1 MNADKLKRPS
11 KNFTDKNR
19 AERERENFISENS
32 TDANSAPENTT
43 SVNSTR
49 VNFAA
54 ENSTSKNFAAVNSK
68 SKNSAT
74 ENSISAN
81 SASENSTNENFVNEN
96 SATENSASK
105 KFTDKNSAA
114 ARSVPHSELISVRDL
129 VLRYERSE
137 ILNIPSL
144 DLNTSG
150 ITALLGSNGS
160 GKSTLLRILAFL
172 QRPSSGSVELWGQ
185 QTPSLQTL
193 RQICLLLPE
202 PVLLKRSV
210 EQNFKF
216 ALKSRGALAEFDE
229 RVDEAL
235 GLTGLDR
242 SFLSKKHFELSS
254 GQTQRIAF
262 ALALAQ
268 RAKLYLLDEPTNSL
282 DLAASKL
289 FARAILF
296 MRSRYGCGFIIASHD
311 EKWLSAIAQRS
322 VFLHRGKICEFEYKN
337 IFDVQNGVLKFSDE
351 ISLRLEEGLARARK
365 IAINPSKIL
374 LSQNP
379 FERCFAGILHSVS
392 LQYGSSLLI
401 KIKAGDVLLKCVT
414 AQDERRWSAGER
426 IYFGFESGAFLGLE

>member
-1 MNADKLKRPS
+1 MSVDKLTHPS

-19 AERERENFISENS
+19 AERKRENSMSENL
-32 TDANSAPENTT
+32 TDANSAPENT
-43 SVNSTR
+43 TR

-54 ENSTSKNFAAVNSK
+54 ENSTSANFASKNFTAGNSTSVNSV
-68 SKNSAT
+68 T

-81 SASENSTNENFVNEN
+81 SAGKNSKSENFASENSARKNFANE
-96 SATENSASK
+96 
-105 KFTDKNSAA
+105 NSAA
-114 ARSVPHSELISVRDL
+114 ARSVPDSELISVRDL
-129 VLRYERSE
+129 VLRYGRSE

-172 QRPSSGSVELWGQ
+172 QRPSSGSMELWGQ
-185 QTPSLQTL
+185 RAPSLQTL
-193 RQICLLLPE
+193 RQTCLLLPE

-242 SFLSKKHFELSS
+242 NFLSKKHFELSS

-337 IFDVQNGVLKFSDE
+337 IFDVQNGILKFSDE
-351 ISLRLEEGLARARK
+351 ISLRLEDGLARAHK

-374 LSQNP
+374 LSQSP

-426 IYFGFESGAFLGLE
+426 IYFGFEDGAFLGLE

>member
-1 MNADKLKRPS
+1 MSADKLTHPN

-19 AERERENFISENS
+19 AERERENFMSENL
-32 TDANSAPENTT
+32 TDANSAAE
-43 SVNSTR
+43 NSTDINSMR

-54 ENSTSKNFAAVNSK
+54 ENFASKNFTTGNST
-68 SKNSAT
+68 SVNSAT

-81 SASENSTNENFVNEN
+81 SAGKNSKSENFASENSARKNFTNEN
-96 SATENSASK
+96 SAATQA
-105 KFTDKNSAA
+105 
-114 ARSVPHSELISVRDL
+114 VPDSELISVRDL
-129 VLRYERSE
+129 VLRYGRSE

-172 QRPSSGSVELWGQ
+172 QRPSGGSVELWGQ
-185 QTPSLQTL
+185 RAPSLQTL

-311 EKWLSAIAQRS
+311 EKWLSVIAQRS

-337 IFDVQNGVLKFSDE
+337 IFDAQNGVLKFSDE
-351 ISLRLEEGLARARK
+351 ISLRLEERLTRARK

-374 LSQNP
+374 LSKSP

-414 AQDERRWSAGER
+414 AQDERRWSAGEK
-426 IYFGFESGAFLGLE
+426 IYFGFENGAFLGLE

>member
-1 MNADKLKRPS
+1 MNADKLTHPS

-19 AERERENFISENS
+19 AERERENFMSENF

-43 SVNSTR
+43 DINSTR

-54 ENSTSKNFAAVNSK
+54 ENSANKNSTAANYK

-74 ENSISAN
+74 ENSISTN

-96 SATENSASK
+96 SATENFASE
-105 KFTDKNSAA
+105 NSAA
-114 ARSVPHSELISVRDL
+114 ARSVPDSELISVRDL
-129 VLRYERSE
+129 VLRYGRSE

-172 QRPSSGSVELWGQ
+172 QRPSGGSVELWGQ
-185 QTPSLQTL
+185 QAPSLQTL

-337 IFDVQNGVLKFSDE
+337 IFDVQNGILKFSDE
-351 ISLRLEEGLARARK
+351 ISLRLEDGLARARK

-374 LSQNP
+374 LSQSP

-426 IYFGFESGAFLGLE
+426 VYFGFENGAFLGLE

>member
-1 MNADKLKRPS
+1 MNADKLTHPS

-19 AERERENFISENS
+19 AERERENSMSENF
-32 TDANSAPENTT
+32 TDA
-43 SVNSTR
+43 
-49 VNFAA
+49 NFAA
-54 ENSTSKNFAAVNSK
+54 ENSASANFASKNFTAGNSK

-81 SASENSTNENFVNEN
+81 SADKNSTNKISASENSARKNFANE
-96 SATENSASK
+96 
-105 KFTDKNSAA
+105 NSAA
-114 ARSVPHSELISVRDL
+114 ARSVPDSELISVRDL
-129 VLRYERSE
+129 VLRYGRSE

-160 GKSTLLRILAFL
+160 GKSTLLRILSFL

-185 QTPSLQTL
+185 RAPSLQTL
-193 RQICLLLPE
+193 RQTCLLLPE

-235 GLTGLDR
+235 SLTGLDR

-268 RAKLYLLDEPTNSL
+268 RTKLYLLDEPTNSL

-337 IFDVQNGVLKFSDE
+337 IFDVQNGILKFSDE
-351 ISLRLEEGLARARK
+351 ISLRLEEGLVRARK

-374 LSQNP
+374 LSQSP

-426 IYFGFESGAFLGLE
+426 VYFGFESGAFLGLE

>member
-1 MNADKLKRPS
+1 MNADKQTRPS

-19 AERERENFISENS
+19 AERECENFMSENLTS
-32 TDANSAPENTT
+32 INSAGEN
-43 SVNSTR
+43 SMSA
-49 VNFAA
+49 NFAA
-54 ENSTSKNFAAVNSK
+54 KNST

-74 ENSISAN
+74 ENSVSAN
-81 SASENSTNENFVNEN
+81 SKKENSKSENFASE
-96 SATENSASK
+96 
-105 KFTDKNSAA
+105 KFTDKTSAA
-114 ARSVPHSELISVRDL
+114 ARSVPHSEQISVRDL
-129 VLRYERSE
+129 VLHYGRSE

-144 DLNTSG
+144 DLNTSD

-185 QTPSLQTL
+185 QAPSLQTL

-216 ALKSRGALAEFDE
+216 ALKSRGVLAEFDE

-337 IFDVQNGVLKFSDE
+337 IFDVQNGILKFSDE

-374 LSQNP
+374 LSQSP

-401 KIKAGDVLLKCVT
+401 KIKVGDVLLKCVT

-426 IYFGFESGAFLGLE
+426 IYFGFEDGAFLGLE

>member
-1 MNADKLKRPS
+1 MNADKQTRPS
-11 KNFTDKNR
+11 ENFTDKNQ
-19 AERERENFISENS
+19 AERERENFMSENFKSTNSIGENS
-32 TDANSAPENTT
+32 TSANSATN
-43 SVNSTR
+43 
-49 VNFAA
+49 
-54 ENSTSKNFAAVNSK
+54 NSTSKNSP
-68 SKNSAT
+68 T

-81 SASENSTNENFVNEN
+81 SAGENSTNENFVNEN
-96 SATENSASK
+96 YATENSASE

-114 ARSVPHSELISVRDL
+114 ARSVPNSELISVRDL
-129 VLRYERSE
+129 VLRYGRSE

-185 QTPSLQTL
+185 QAPSLQTL

-235 GLTGLDR
+235 SLTGLDR

-351 ISLRLEEGLARARK
+351 ISLRLEEGLVRARK

-374 LSQNP
+374 LSQSP

>member
-1 MNADKLKRPS
+1 MSADKLKRSS

-19 AERERENFISENS
+19 AERERENSMSANL

-43 SVNSTR
+43 R
-49 VNFAA
+49 INFAA
-54 ENSTSKNFAAVNSK
+54 ENFASKNFTTGNSK
-68 SKNSAT
+68 SKNSVT

-81 SASENSTNENFVNEN
+81 SAGKNSKSENF
-96 SATENSASK
+96 ASE

-114 ARSVPHSELISVRDL
+114 ARSVPNSELISVRDL
-129 VLRYERSE
+129 VLCYGRSE

-160 GKSTLLRILAFL
+160 GKSTLLRILSFL

-185 QTPSLQTL
+185 RAPSLQTL
-193 RQICLLLPE
+193 RQTCLLLPE

-351 ISLRLEEGLARARK
+351 ISLRLEGGLARARK

-374 LSQNP
+374 LSQSP

>member
-1 MNADKLKRPS
+1 MNADKQTRPS

-19 AERERENFISENS
+19 AERELENFMSENS
-32 TDANSAPENTT
+32 TD
-43 SVNSTR
+43 VNY
-49 VNFAA
+49 VG
-54 ENSTSKNFAAVNSK
+54 ENSTSANFAAKNST

-74 ENSISAN
+74 ENSIIAN
-81 SASENSTNENFVNEN
+81 STGENSTNENF
-96 SATENSASK
+96 ATENFASK

-129 VLRYERSE
+129 VLRYGRSE

-144 DLNTSG
+144 DLNTSS

-172 QRPSSGSVELWGQ
+172 QRPSGGSVELWGQ

-193 RQICLLLPE
+193 RQIYLLLPE

-296 MRSRYGCGFIIASHD
+296 MQSRYGCGFIIASHD

-322 VFLHRGKICEFEYKN
+322 VFLHLGKICEFEYKN

-365 IAINPSKIL
+365 IAINPNKIL
-374 LSQNP
+374 LSQSL
-379 FERCFAGILHSVS
+379 FEHCFAGILHSVS

-414 AQDERRWSAGER
+414 AQDKRRWSAGER

>member
-1 MNADKLKRPS
+1 MNANKQTCPS

-19 AERERENFISENS
+19 TEQERENFMSENS
-32 TDANSAPENTT
+32 TD
-43 SVNSTR
+43 VNY
-49 VNFAA
+49 AG
-54 ENSTSKNFAAVNSK
+54 ENSTSKNFTARNST
-68 SKNSAT
+68 SKNSPT
-74 ENSISAN
+74 ENSISGN
-81 SASENSTNENFVNEN
+81 SAGENSTNENFVNE
-96 SATENSASK
+96 
-105 KFTDKNSAA
+105 KFTDKNSVA
-114 ARSVPHSELISVRDL
+114 ARSVPNSELISVRDL
-129 VLRYERSE
+129 VLRYGRSE

-172 QRPSSGSVELWGQ
+172 QRPSGGSVELWGQ
-185 QTPSLQTL
+185 RAPSLQTL

-262 ALALAQ
+262 ALAMAQ

-296 MRSRYGCGFIIASHD
+296 MQSRYGCGFIIASHD

-337 IFDVQNGVLKFSDE
+337 IFDVQNGVLEFSDE

-374 LSQNP
+374 LSQSP

-401 KIKAGDVLLKCVT
+401 QIKVGDVLLKCVT
-414 AQDERRWSAGER
+414 AQDERCWSAGER
-426 IYFGFESGAFLGLE
+426 IYFEFENGAFLGLE

>member
-1 MNADKLKRPS
+1 MRADKLKRPS

-19 AERERENFISENS
+19 AERKSENS
-32 TDANSAPENTT
+32 MSENFTDVNSAPE
-43 SVNSTR
+43 NSTR

-54 ENSTSKNFAAVNSK
+54 ENSANKNSKSENFASENSARKNFANENSAGKNSK
-68 SKNSAT
+68 S
-74 ENSISAN
+74 ENF
-81 SASENSTNENFVNEN
+81 ASENSTRKNFANE
-96 SATENSASK
+96 
-105 KFTDKNSAA
+105 NSAA
-114 ARSVPHSELISVRDL
+114 ARSVPDSELISVRDL
-129 VLRYERSE
+129 VLRYGRSE

-160 GKSTLLRILAFL
+160 GKNTLLRILAFL
-172 QRPSSGSVELWGQ
+172 QRPSGGSVELWGQ
-185 QTPSLQTL
+185 RVPSLQTL
-193 RQICLLLPE
+193 RQTCLLLPE

-337 IFDVQNGVLKFSDE
+337 IFDVQNGILKFSDE
-351 ISLRLEEGLARARK
+351 ISLRLEEGLACARK

-374 LSQNP
+374 LSQSP

>member
-1 MNADKLKRPS
+1 MNADKQTRPS

-19 AERERENFISENS
+19 AEQERENFMSENFTDVNFASENS
-32 TDANSAPENTT
+32 TSA
-43 SVNSTR
+43 
-49 VNFAA
+49 NFASKNFTA
-54 ENSTSKNFAAVNSK
+54 GNSTSV
-68 SKNSAT
+68 NSAT

-81 SASENSTNENFVNEN
+81 SADKNSTNKI
-96 SATENSASK
+96 SASENSASE
-105 KFTDKNSAA
+105 NSAA
-114 ARSVPHSELISVRDL
+114 VRSVPNSELISVRDL
-129 VLRYERSE
+129 VLRYGRSE

-150 ITALLGSNGS
+150 ITALLGPNGS

-172 QRPSSGSVELWGQ
+172 QRPSGGSVELWGQ
-185 QTPSLQTL
+185 QAPSLQTL

-216 ALKSRGALAEFDE
+216 ALKSRGILAEFDE

-235 GLTGLDR
+235 SLTGLDR

-311 EKWLSAIAQRS
+311 EKWLSVIAQRS

-374 LSQNP
+374 LSQSP

-426 IYFGFESGAFLGLE
+426 IYFGFENGAFLGLE

>member
-1 MNADKLKRPS
+1 MNADKQTRPS
-11 KNFTDKNR
+11 KNFAGKNR
-19 AERERENFISENS
+19 AERECENFMSENF
-32 TDANSAPENTT
+32 TDANS
-43 SVNSTR
+43 
-49 VNFAA
+49 AA
-54 ENSTSKNFAAVNSK
+54 ENSTSKNFAAGNSK

-74 ENSISAN
+74 ENSVSAN
-81 SASENSTNENFVNEN
+81 SAGKNSKSENFASENSARKNF
-96 SATENSASK
+96 ASK
-105 KFTDKNSAA
+105 KFMDKNSAA
-114 ARSVPHSELISVRDL
+114 ARSVPHSELISVRNL
-129 VLRYERSE
+129 VLRYGRSE
-137 ILNIPSL
+137 ILNIASL

-160 GKSTLLRILAFL
+160 GKSTLLRILSFL
-172 QRPSSGSVELWGQ
+172 QRPSGGSVELWGQ
-185 QTPSLQTL
+185 RAPSLQTL

-216 ALKSRGALAEFDE
+216 ALKSRGALAEFYE

-337 IFDVQNGVLKFSDE
+337 IFDVQNGILKFSDE

-374 LSQNP
+374 LSQSP

-426 IYFGFESGAFLGLE
+426 IYFGFEDGAFLGLE

>member
-1 MNADKLKRPS
+1 MNVDKLKRPS
-11 KNFTDKNR
+11 ENFTDKNR
-19 AERERENFISENS
+19 AERECENFMSKNLTSINSAGENS
-32 TDANSAPENTT
+32 MSKNFT
-43 SVNSTR
+43 S
-49 VNFAA
+49 
-54 ENSTSKNFAAVNSK
+54 ENSTSKNSP
-68 SKNSAT
+68 T

-81 SASENSTNENFVNEN
+81 SAGENSTNKNFVNEN
-96 SATENSASK
+96 YATENFASE
-105 KFTDKNSAA
+105 NSAA

-129 VLRYERSE
+129 VLRYGRSE

-172 QRPSSGSVELWGQ
+172 QRLSSGSVELWGQ

-216 ALKSRGALAEFDE
+216 TLKSRGALAEFDE

-337 IFDVQNGVLKFSDE
+337 IFDVQNGILKFSDE
-351 ISLRLEEGLARARK
+351 ILLRLEEELARARK

-374 LSQNP
+374 LSQSP

-414 AQDERRWSAGER
+414 AQDERRWSTGER

>member
-1 MNADKLKRPS
+1 MNADKQTRPS

-19 AERERENFISENS
+19 AERECENFMSENLTS
-32 TDANSAPENTT
+32 INSAGEN
-43 SVNSTR
+43 SMSA
-49 VNFAA
+49 NFAA
-54 ENSTSKNFAAVNSK
+54 KNST

-74 ENSISAN
+74 ENSVSAN
-81 SASENSTNENFVNEN
+81 SKKENSKSENFASE
-96 SATENSASK
+96 
-105 KFTDKNSAA
+105 KFTDKTSAA
-114 ARSVPHSELISVRDL
+114 ARSVPHSEQISVRDL
-129 VLRYERSE
+129 VLHYGRSE

-144 DLNTSG
+144 DLNTSD

-172 QRPSSGSVELWGQ
+172 QRPSRGSVELWGQ
-185 QTPSLQTL
+185 QAPSLQTL

-216 ALKSRGALAEFDE
+216 ALKSRGVLAEFDE

-268 RAKLYLLDEPTNSL
+268 HAKLYLLDEPTNSL

-337 IFDVQNGVLKFSDE
+337 IFDVQNGILKFSDE

-374 LSQNP
+374 LSKSL
-379 FERCFAGILHSVS
+379 FERCFAGVLHSVS

-401 KIKAGDVLLKCVT
+401 KIKVGDVLLKCVT

-426 IYFGFESGAFLGLE
+426 IYFGFEDGAFLGLE

>member
-1 MNADKLKRPS
+1 MNADKLTHPS

-19 AERERENFISENS
+19 AERERENSMSENF

-43 SVNSTR
+43 DINSTR

-54 ENSTSKNFAAVNSK
+54 ENSANKNSTAANYK

-74 ENSISAN
+74 ENSISTN

-96 SATENSASK
+96 SATENFASE
-105 KFTDKNSAA
+105 NSAA
-114 ARSVPHSELISVRDL
+114 ARSVPDSELISVRDL
-129 VLRYERSE
+129 VLRYGRSE

-160 GKSTLLRILAFL
+160 GKSTLLRILSFL
-172 QRPSSGSVELWGQ
+172 QHPSSGSVELWWQ
-185 QTPSLQTL
+185 RAPSLQTL
-193 RQICLLLPE
+193 RQTCLLLPE
-202 PVLLKRSV
+202 PVLLKRGV

-235 GLTGLDR
+235 SLTGLDR

-351 ISLRLEEGLARARK
+351 ISLCLEEGLARARK

-374 LSQNP
+374 LSKSP

-401 KIKAGDVLLKCVT
+401 KIKAGDLLLKCVT
-414 AQDERRWSAGER
+414 AQDERCWSAGER
-426 IYFGFESGAFLGLE
+426 IYFGFEDGAFLGLE

>member
-1 MNADKLKRPS
+1 MNTDKQTRPS
-11 KNFTDKNR
+11 ENFTDKNR
-19 AERERENFISENS
+19 AERERENFMSENFKG
-32 TDANSAPENTT
+32 TNSIG
-43 SVNSTR
+43 
-49 VNFAA
+49 
-54 ENSTSKNFAAVNSK
+54 ENSTS
-68 SKNSAT
+68 
-74 ENSISAN
+74 AN
-81 SASENSTNENFVNEN
+81 SAANNSAGEN
-96 SATENSASK
+96 SATENSVSANSAGENSMNENFASE

-114 ARSVPHSELISVRDL
+114 VRAVPNSEQISVRDL
-129 VLRYERSE
+129 VLRYGRSE

-185 QTPSLQTL
+185 QVPSLQTL

-235 GLTGLDR
+235 SLTGLDR

-374 LSQNP
+374 LSQSQ

-401 KIKAGDVLLKCVT
+401 KIKVGDVLLKCVT

-426 IYFGFESGAFLGLE
+426 VYFGFEDGAFLGLE

>member
-1 MNADKLKRPS
+1 MSADKLKRPS

-19 AERERENFISENS
+19 AERENENFMSENL
-32 TDANSAPENTT
+32 TDVNSAPEN
-43 SVNSTR
+43 SMRANSTR

-54 ENSTSKNFAAVNSK
+54 ENSASKNSK
-68 SKNSAT
+68 S
-74 ENSISAN
+74 ENF
-81 SASENSTNENFVNEN
+81 ASENSARKNFANEN
-96 SATENSASK
+96 SAGKNSKSENLARENSARK
-105 KFTDKNSAA
+105 NFANGNSAA
-114 ARSVPHSELISVRDL
+114 ARAVPHSEQISVRDL
-129 VLRYERSE
+129 VLHYGRSE

-160 GKSTLLRILAFL
+160 GKSTLLRILSFL
-172 QRPSSGSVELWGQ
+172 QHPSSGSVELWGQ
-185 QTPSLQTL
+185 RAPSLQTL
-193 RQICLLLPE
+193 RQTCLLLPE

-235 GLTGLDR
+235 SLTGLDR

-337 IFDVQNGVLKFSDE
+337 IFDVQNGILKFSDE

-374 LSQNP
+374 LSQRP
-379 FERCFAGILHSVS
+379 FERCFAGVLHSVS

-426 IYFGFESGAFLGLE
+426 VYFGFENGAFLGLE

>member
-1 MNADKLKRPS
+1 MNADKQMCPS
-11 KNFTDKNR
+11 ENFTDKNR
-19 AERERENFISENS
+19 AERECENFMSENFKS
-32 TDANSAPENTT
+32 TNSTGENSA
-43 SVNSTR
+43 SK
-49 VNFAA
+49 NFTAG
-54 ENSTSKNFAAVNSK
+54 NSTSKNSP
-68 SKNSAT
+68 T
-74 ENSISAN
+74 ENSVSAN
-81 SASENSTNENFVNEN
+81 SAGENSTNENFVNE
-96 SATENSASK
+96 

-114 ARSVPHSELISVRDL
+114 ARSVPNSELISVRDL
-129 VLRYERSE
+129 VLRYGRSE

-185 QTPSLQTL
+185 QAPSLQTL

-337 IFDVQNGVLKFSDE
+337 IFDVQNGILKFSDE
-351 ISLRLEEGLARARK
+351 ISLRLEDRLARARK
-365 IAINPSKIL
+365 IAINPNKIL
-374 LSQNP
+374 LSQSP

-401 KIKAGDVLLKCVT
+401 KIKAGDLLLKCVT

-426 IYFGFESGAFLGLE
+426 IYFRFESGAFWGLE

>member
-1 MNADKLKRPS
+1 MSADKLKRPS

-19 AERERENFISENS
+19 AERENENFMSENL
-32 TDANSAPENTT
+32 TDVNSAPEN
-43 SVNSTR
+43 SMRANSTR

-54 ENSTSKNFAAVNSK
+54 ENSASKNSK
-68 SKNSAT
+68 S
-74 ENSISAN
+74 ENF
-81 SASENSTNENFVNEN
+81 ASENSARKNFANEN
-96 SATENSASK
+96 SAGKNSKSENLARENSARK
-105 KFTDKNSAA
+105 NFANGNSAA
-114 ARSVPHSELISVRDL
+114 ARAVPHSEQISVRDL
-129 VLRYERSE
+129 VLHYGRSE

-160 GKSTLLRILAFL
+160 GKSTLLRILSFL
-172 QRPSSGSVELWGQ
+172 QHPSSGSVELWGQ
-185 QTPSLQTL
+185 RAPSLQTL
-193 RQICLLLPE
+193 RQTCLLLPE

-235 GLTGLDR
+235 SLTGLDR

-351 ISLRLEEGLARARK
+351 ISLRLEDGLARTRK

-374 LSQNP
+374 LSQSP
-379 FERCFAGILHSVS
+379 FERCFAGVLHSVS

-401 KIKAGDVLLKCVT
+401 KVKAGDVLLKCVT

-426 IYFGFESGAFLGLE
+426 VYFGFENGAFLGLE

>member
-1 MNADKLKRPS
+1 MSADKLKRPS

-19 AERERENFISENS
+19 AEREHENFMSENFKSTNSTGENS
-32 TDANSAPENTT
+32 TSA
-43 SVNSTR
+43 
-49 VNFAA
+49 NFASKNFTA
-54 ENSTSKNFAAVNSK
+54 ENSTCKNFAAVNSK
-68 SKNSAT
+68 RKNSVT

-81 SASENSTNENFVNEN
+81 SAGKNSTNKIYASENSARKNFAN
-96 SATENSASK
+96 
-105 KFTDKNSAA
+105 KNSAA
-114 ARSVPHSELISVRDL
+114 ARAVPHSELISVRDL
-129 VLRYERSE
+129 VLRYGRSE

-185 QTPSLQTL
+185 RALSLQTL
-193 RQICLLLPE
+193 RQTCLLLPE

-242 SFLSKKHFELSS
+242 GFLSKKHFELSS

-351 ISLRLEEGLARARK
+351 ISLRLEDGLARARK

-401 KIKAGDVLLKCVT
+401 KIKVGDVLLKCVT
-414 AQDERRWSAGER
+414 AQDERHWSAGER

>member
-1 MNADKLKRPS
+1 MNADKQTRPS

-19 AERERENFISENS
+19 AERKSENFMSKNFKSTNS
-32 TDANSAPENTT
+32 IG
-43 SVNSTR
+43 
-49 VNFAA
+49 
-54 ENSTSKNFAAVNSK
+54 ENSTSANSAANNSA
-68 SKNSAT
+68 SENSAT
-74 ENSISAN
+74 KNSISAN
-81 SASENSTNENFVNEN
+81 SAGEN
-96 SATENSASK
+96 SATENFASE

-114 ARSVPHSELISVRDL
+114 TRSVSHSELISVRDL
-129 VLRYERSE
+129 VLRYGRSE

-185 QTPSLQTL
+185 QAPSLQTL

-242 SFLSKKHFELSS
+242 GFLSKKHFELSS

-262 ALALAQ
+262 ALVLAQ

-351 ISLRLEEGLARARK
+351 ISLRLEEGLTRARK
-365 IAINPSKIL
+365 IAINPSKIS
-374 LSQNP
+374 LSKSP

-414 AQDERRWSAGER
+414 AQDERRWSAGEK
-426 IYFGFESGAFLGLE
+426 IYFGFEDGAFLGLE

>member
-1 MNADKLKRPS
+1 MNADKQTRPS
-11 KNFTDKNR
+11 KNFAGKNR
-19 AERERENFISENS
+19 AERECENFMSENFKG
-32 TDANSAPENTT
+32 TNSIG
-43 SVNSTR
+43 
-49 VNFAA
+49 
-54 ENSTSKNFAAVNSK
+54 ENSTS
-68 SKNSAT
+68 
-74 ENSISAN
+74 AN
-81 SASENSTNENFVNEN
+81 SAANNSAGEN
-96 SATENSASK
+96 SATENSVSANSAGENSMNENFASE

-114 ARSVPHSELISVRDL
+114 VRAVPNSEQISVRDL
-129 VLRYERSE
+129 VLRYGRSE

-185 QTPSLQTL
+185 QVPSLQTL

-235 GLTGLDR
+235 SLTGLDR

-337 IFDVQNGVLKFSDE
+337 IFDVQNGILKFSDE

-374 LSQNP
+374 LSQSQ

>member
-11 KNFTDKNR
+11 KDFTDKNR
-19 AERERENFISENS
+19 AERERVNFMSENF
-32 TDANSAPENTT
+32 TDANSAG
-43 SVNSTR
+43 
-49 VNFAA
+49 
-54 ENSTSKNFAAVNSK
+54 ENSTSKNFAAENSASKNSTAGNSK
-68 SKNSAT
+68 SINSAT
-74 ENSISAN
+74 ENSISVNSADKN
-81 SASENSTNENFVNEN
+81 STNKISASENSARKNFANE
-96 SATENSASK
+96 
-105 KFTDKNSAA
+105 NSAA
-114 ARSVPHSELISVRDL
+114 ARSVPDSELISVRDL
-129 VLRYERSE
+129 VLRYGRSE

-144 DLNTSG
+144 NLNTSG

-172 QRPSSGSVELWGQ
+172 QRPSGGSVELWGQ
-185 QTPSLQTL
+185 RAPSLQTL

-351 ISLRLEEGLARARK
+351 ILLRLEDGLARARK

-374 LSQNP
+374 LSQSP

-401 KIKAGDVLLKCVT
+401 KIKVGDVLLKCVT

-426 IYFGFESGAFLGLE
+426 IYFRFESGAFLGLE

>member
-1 MNADKLKRPS
+1 MSADKLKRPS

-19 AERERENFISENS
+19 AERERENFMSENFKG
-32 TDANSAPENTT
+32 TNSIG
-43 SVNSTR
+43 
-49 VNFAA
+49 
-54 ENSTSKNFAAVNSK
+54 ENSTSKNFISENSTNE
-68 SKNSAT
+68 NSAT

-81 SASENSTNENFVNEN
+81 SANENYTNENF
-96 SATENSASK
+96 ATENFASE
-105 KFTDKNSAA
+105 NSAA
-114 ARSVPHSELISVRDL
+114 ARSVPNSELISVRDL
-129 VLRYERSE
+129 VLRYGRSE

-172 QRPSSGSVELWGQ
+172 QRPSGGSVELWGQ
-185 QTPSLQTL
+185 RAPSLQTL
-193 RQICLLLPE
+193 RQTCLLLPE

-235 GLTGLDR
+235 SLTGLDR

-351 ISLRLEEGLARARK
+351 ISLRLEDGLARARK

-374 LSQNP
+374 LSQSP

-401 KIKAGDVLLKCVT
+401 KIKVGDVLLKCVT

-426 IYFGFESGAFLGLE
+426 IYFGFENGAFLGLE

>member
-1 MNADKLKRPS
+1 MRADKLKRPS

-19 AERERENFISENS
+19 AERERENFISENF
-32 TDANSAPENTT
+32 TDANSASE
-43 SVNSTR
+43 NSTDINSTH

-54 ENSTSKNFAAVNSK
+54 ENSANKNSTAANYK

-74 ENSISAN
+74 ENSISTN

-96 SATENSASK
+96 SATENFASE
-105 KFTDKNSAA
+105 NSTA
-114 ARSVPHSELISVRDL
+114 ARSVPDSELISVRDL
-129 VLRYERSE
+129 VLRYGRSE

-160 GKSTLLRILAFL
+160 GKSTLLRILSFL
-172 QRPSSGSVELWGQ
+172 QHPSSGSVELWGQ
-185 QTPSLQTL
+185 RAPSLQTL
-193 RQICLLLPE
+193 RQTCLLLPE
-202 PVLLKRSV
+202 PVLLKRGV

-235 GLTGLDR
+235 SLTGLDR

-337 IFDVQNGVLKFSDE
+337 IFDVQNGILKFSDE
-351 ISLRLEEGLARARK
+351 ISLRLEKGLARARK

-374 LSQNP
+374 LSQSP

-414 AQDERRWSAGER
+414 AQDERRFSAGER
-426 IYFGFESGAFLGLE
+426 IYFGFEDGAFLGLE

>member
-1 MNADKLKRPS
+1 MNTDKQTRPS

-19 AERERENFISENS
+19 AERESENSMSENFTDVNSAAENS
-32 TDANSAPENTT
+32 TDI
-43 SVNSTR
+43 NSTR

-54 ENSTSKNFAAVNSK
+54 ENSA
-68 SKNSAT
+68 SKNSTAGNST
-74 ENSISAN
+74 SVNSVTKNSISAN
-81 SASENSTNENFVNEN
+81 SADKNSKSENFASENSTKKNFANE
-96 SATENSASK
+96 
-105 KFTDKNSAA
+105 NSAA
-114 ARSVPHSELISVRDL
+114 ARSVPNSELISVRDL
-129 VLRYERSE
+129 VLRYGRSE

-185 QTPSLQTL
+185 RAPSLQTL
-193 RQICLLLPE
+193 RQTCLLLPE

-337 IFDVQNGVLKFSDE
+337 IFDVQNGILKFSDE
-351 ISLRLEEGLARARK
+351 ISLRLEEGLACARK

-374 LSQNP
+374 LSQSP

-401 KIKAGDVLLKCVT
+401 KIKVGDVLLKCVT
-414 AQDERRWSAGER
+414 AQDERRWSAGKR

>member
-1 MNADKLKRPS
+1 MSADKQTRPS

-19 AERERENFISENS
+19 AERESENSMSENFTDVNSAAENS
-32 TDANSAPENTT
+32 TDI
-43 SVNSTR
+43 NSTR

-54 ENSTSKNFAAVNSK
+54 ENSA
-68 SKNSAT
+68 SKNSTAGNST
-74 ENSISAN
+74 SVNSVTKNSISAN
-81 SASENSTNENFVNEN
+81 SADKNSKSENFASENSTKKNFANE
-96 SATENSASK
+96 
-105 KFTDKNSAA
+105 NSAA
-114 ARSVPHSELISVRDL
+114 ARSVPNSELISVRDL
-129 VLRYERSE
+129 VLRYGRSE

-185 QTPSLQTL
+185 RAPSLQTL
-193 RQICLLLPE
+193 RQTCLLLPE

-351 ISLRLEEGLARARK
+351 ISLRLEDGLARARK

-374 LSQNP
+374 LSKSP

-401 KIKAGDVLLKCVT
+401 KIKVGDVLLKCVT
-414 AQDERRWSAGER
+414 AQDERRWSAGKR

>member
-1 MNADKLKRPS
+1 MSADKLKRPS

-32 TDANSAPENTT
+32 TDVNSAG
-43 SVNSTR
+43 
-49 VNFAA
+49 
-54 ENSTSKNFAAVNSK
+54 ENSTSKNFTSENST
-68 SKNSAT
+68 SKNSPT

-129 VLRYERSE
+129 VLRYGRSE

-160 GKSTLLRILAFL
+160 GKSTLLRILSFL

-185 QTPSLQTL
+185 RAPSLQTL
-193 RQICLLLPE
+193 RQTCLLLPE

-351 ISLRLEEGLARARK
+351 ISLRLKDGLVRARK

-374 LSQNP
+374 LSQSP

-401 KIKAGDVLLKCVT
+401 KIKVGDVLLKCVT

>member
-1 MNADKLKRPS
+1 MSADKLKRPS

-19 AERERENFISENS
+19 AEQERENFMSENF
-32 TDANSAPENTT
+32 TDANSAPENFMDI
-43 SVNSTR
+43 NSTR
-49 VNFAA
+49 VNSAA
-54 ENSTSKNFAAVNSK
+54 ENSTCKNFTS
-68 SKNSAT
+68 
-74 ENSISAN
+74 ENSTSK
-81 SASENSTNENFVNEN
+81 NSTNENFVNEN
-96 SATENSASK
+96 SARKNFANG
-105 KFTDKNSAA
+105 NSAA
-114 ARSVPHSELISVRDL
+114 ARAVPDSELISVRDL
-129 VLRYERSE
+129 VLRYGRSE

-160 GKSTLLRILAFL
+160 GKSTLLRILSFL
-172 QRPSSGSVELWGQ
+172 QRPSSGSVELWEQ
-185 QTPSLQTL
+185 RAPSLQTL

-235 GLTGLDR
+235 DLTGIDR

-262 ALALAQ
+262 ALSLAQ

-337 IFDVQNGVLKFSDE
+337 IFDVQNGILKFSDE

-374 LSQNP
+374 LSQRP

-426 IYFGFESGAFLGLE
+426 VYFGFEDGAFLGLE

>member
-1 MNADKLKRPS
+1 MNADKQTRPS

-19 AERERENFISENS
+19 AERECENFMSENLTSINSAGENSMSKNFTSENS
-32 TDANSAPENTT
+32 TNE
-43 SVNSTR
+43 
-49 VNFAA
+49 
-54 ENSTSKNFAAVNSK
+54 
-68 SKNSAT
+68 NSAT

-81 SASENSTNENFVNEN
+81 SAGENSTNENFVNEN
-96 SATENSASK
+96 SATENSASE

-114 ARSVPHSELISVRDL
+114 VRSVPNSELISVRDL
-129 VLRYERSE
+129 VLRYGRSE

-185 QTPSLQTL
+185 QAPSLQTL

-229 RVDEAL
+229 RADEAL

-351 ISLRLEEGLARARK
+351 ISLRLGDELARARK

-426 IYFGFESGAFLGLE
+426 IYFRFESGAFLGLE

>member
-19 AERERENFISENS
+19 AERECENFMSENFKS
-32 TDANSAPENTT
+32 TNSIGEDSTSANSATN
-43 SVNSTR
+43 NSTSK
-49 VNFAA
+49 NSTS
-54 ENSTSKNFAAVNSK
+54 ENSTSKNSP
-68 SKNSAT
+68 T

-81 SASENSTNENFVNEN
+81 STGENSKSE
-96 SATENSASK
+96 

-129 VLRYERSE
+129 VLRYGRNE

-172 QRPSSGSVELWGQ
+172 QCPSGGSVELWGQ
-185 QTPSLQTL
+185 QVPSLQTL

-351 ISLRLEEGLARARK
+351 ISLCLEDGLARARK

-374 LSQNP
+374 LSQSP

>member
-1 MNADKLKRPS
+1 MNADKQTRPS

-19 AERERENFISENS
+19 AEQERVNFMSENF
-32 TDANSAPENTT
+32 TDANSADDNSTSINSMRINFATENSANKNFTAGNST
-43 SVNSTR
+43 SVNS
-49 VNFAA
+49 V
-54 ENSTSKNFAAVNSK
+54 
-68 SKNSAT
+68 T

-96 SATENSASK
+96 SATENFASE
-105 KFTDKNSAA
+105 NSTA
-114 ARSVPHSELISVRDL
+114 ARSVPDSELISVRDL
-129 VLRYERSE
+129 VLRYGRSE

-172 QRPSSGSVELWGQ
+172 QRPSGGSVELWGQ
-185 QTPSLQTL
+185 RAPSLQTL

-337 IFDVQNGVLKFSDE
+337 IFDVQNGILKFSDE

-374 LSQNP
+374 LSQSP

-392 LQYGSSLLI
+392 LQYASSLLI
-401 KIKAGDVLLKCVT
+401 KIKAGDLLLKCVT
-414 AQDERRWSAGER
+414 AQDERCWSAGER
-426 IYFGFESGAFLGLE
+426 IYFGFEDGAFLGLE

>member
-1 MNADKLKRPS
+1 MNTDKQTRPS

-19 AERERENFISENS
+19 TAREHENFMSENLTS
-32 TDANSAPENTT
+32 INSAGEN
-43 SVNSTR
+43 SMSA
-49 VNFAA
+49 NFAA
-54 ENSTSKNFAAVNSK
+54 KNST

-74 ENSISAN
+74 ENSVSAN
-81 SASENSTNENFVNEN
+81 SKKENSKSENFASE
-96 SATENSASK
+96 

-114 ARSVPHSELISVRDL
+114 ARSVPNSELISVRDL
-129 VLRYERSE
+129 VLRYGRSE

-185 QTPSLQTL
+185 QAPSLQIL

-374 LSQNP
+374 LSQSP

-414 AQDERRWSAGER
+414 VQDERRWSAGER
-426 IYFGFESGAFLGLE
+426 IYFRFESGAFLGLE

>member
-1 MNADKLKRPS
+1 MSSDKLKRPS

-19 AERERENFISENS
+19 AERERENSMSGNF
-32 TDANSAPENTT
+32 TDANSAPENSTDI
-43 SVNSTR
+43 NSTR
-49 VNFAA
+49 INSAA
-54 ENSTSKNFAAVNSK
+54 ENSASKNSTAVNSK
-68 SKNSAT
+68 SINSAT

-81 SASENSTNENFVNEN
+81 SASENSKSENF
-96 SATENSASK
+96 ASE
-105 KFTDKNSAA
+105 NSAA
-114 ARSVPHSELISVRDL
+114 ARSVPNSELISVRDL
-129 VLRYERSE
+129 VLRYGRSE

-185 QTPSLQTL
+185 QAPSLQTL

-229 RVDEAL
+229 RVNEAL

-337 IFDVQNGVLKFSDE
+337 IFDVQNGALKFSDE

-365 IAINPSKIL
+365 IAINPNKIL
-374 LSQNP
+374 LSQSQ

-401 KIKAGDVLLKCVT
+401 KIKVGDVLLKCVT

-426 IYFGFESGAFLGLE
+426 IYFGFENGAFLGLE

>member
-1 MNADKLKRPS
+1 MNADKQTRPS

-19 AERERENFISENS
+19 AERELENFMSENS
-32 TDANSAPENTT
+32 TD
-43 SVNSTR
+43 VNY
-49 VNFAA
+49 VG
-54 ENSTSKNFAAVNSK
+54 ENSTSANFAAKNST

-74 ENSISAN
+74 ENSIIAN
-81 SASENSTNENFVNEN
+81 STGENSTNENF
-96 SATENSASK
+96 ATENFASK

-129 VLRYERSE
+129 VLRYGRSE

-144 DLNTSG
+144 DLNTSS

-172 QRPSSGSVELWGQ
+172 QRPSGGSVELWGQ

-193 RQICLLLPE
+193 RQIYLLLPE

-235 GLTGLDR
+235 SLTGLDR
-242 SFLSKKHFELSS
+242 SFLSKKYFELSS

-351 ISLRLEEGLARARK
+351 ISLRLEDGLARARK

-374 LSQNP
+374 LSQSP

>member
-1 MNADKLKRPS
+1 MNTDKLTHPS

-19 AERERENFISENS
+19 AERERENFISENF

-43 SVNSTR
+43 R

-54 ENSTSKNFAAVNSK
+54 ENSASANFASKNFTAGNSK
-68 SKNSAT
+68 SVNFAT

-81 SASENSTNENFVNEN
+81 SASENSKSENF
-96 SATENSASK
+96 ASE
-105 KFTDKNSAA
+105 NSAA
-114 ARSVPHSELISVRDL
+114 ARSVPDSELISVRDL
-129 VLRYERSE
+129 VLHYGRSE

-172 QRPSSGSVELWGQ
+172 QRPSGGSVELWGQ
-185 QTPSLQTL
+185 RAPSLQTL

-337 IFDVQNGVLKFSDE
+337 IFDVQNGILKFSDE
-351 ISLRLEEGLARARK
+351 ISLRLGDELARARK

-374 LSQNP
+374 LSQSP

-414 AQDERRWSAGER
+414 AQDERRWSAGEK
-426 IYFGFESGAFLGLE
+426 IYFGFEDGAFLGLE

>member
-1 MNADKLKRPS
+1 MNTDKQTRPS
-11 KNFTDKNR
+11 ENFTDKNR

-32 TDANSAPENTT
+32 TDVNSAG
-43 SVNSTR
+43 
-49 VNFAA
+49 

-114 ARSVPHSELISVRDL
+114 ARSVPNSELISVRDL
-129 VLRYERSE
+129 VLRYGRSE
-137 ILNIPSL
+137 ILNISSL

-172 QRPSSGSVELWGQ
+172 QRPSGGSVELWGQ
-185 QTPSLQTL
+185 QAPSLQTL

-374 LSQNP
+374 LSQSP

-401 KIKAGDVLLKCVT
+401 KIKVGDVLLKCVT

-426 IYFGFESGAFLGLE
+426 IYFGFENGAFLGLE

>member
-1 MNADKLKRPS
+1 MNADKQTRPS

-19 AERERENFISENS
+19 AEREHKNFMSENS
-32 TDANSAPENTT
+32 TD
-43 SVNSTR
+43 VNY
-49 VNFAA
+49 AG
-54 ENSTSKNFAAVNSK
+54 ENSTSKNFTAGNSK
-68 SKNSAT
+68 SKNSPT
-74 ENSISAN
+74 KNSISVN
-81 SASENSTNENFVNEN
+81 SASENSTNENFT
-96 SATENSASK
+96 TEN
-105 KFTDKNSAA
+105 FTSENSAA
-114 ARSVPHSELISVRDL
+114 ARSVPNSELISVRDL
-129 VLRYERSE
+129 VLRYGRSE

-172 QRPSSGSVELWGQ
+172 QRLSSGSVELWGQ
-185 QTPSLQTL
+185 QAPSLQTL
-193 RQICLLLPE
+193 RQTCLLLPE

-322 VFLHRGKICEFEYKN
+322 IFLHRGKICEFEYKN

-374 LSQNP
+374 LSQSP

-426 IYFGFESGAFLGLE
+426 IYFGFEDGAFLGLE